1 MLLTNSGLHWPALLQ
16 LLIRSELQEEVSQ
29 QHLRSQSFR
38 RSLQRQWLRSIYLST
53 AVVLFVLLALMAL
66 IVSALLFDMSTV
78 GSQQIA
84 ALASRIRPASL
95 IIN

>member
-1 MLLTNSGLHWPALLQ
+1 MLLTNSGLHWPAFLQ
-16 LLIRSELQEEVSQ
+16 LLIRSELQEVSQ
-29 QHLRSQSFR
+29 QHLRSQTFR

-53 AVVLFVLLALMAL
+53 AVVLFVLMAL
-66 IVSALLFDMSTV
+66 IVSALLFDMSMV
-78 GSQQIA
+78 CSQQIA